1 MNLTPRER
9 LIVALDV
16 DSAQRARALVRD
28 LNQLAGMFKIGSH
41 LFTAAGPEIVRE
53 IVRSGSQVFLDLK
66 FHDIPNTVASA
77 AAAATRLG
85 VRMLNLHAAGGA
97 EMMRRTRGAV
107 SEAADEERIPRPW
120 VIAVTVLTSADAVA
134 LKEVGVPSP
143 PEAQVT
149 VLAKLAAANGMDGV
163 VASPREVA
171 LIRSNVSLPEFL
183 IITPGIRPS
192 DSPLGD
198 QKRVMNPAGAL
209 KIGADFIV
217 VGRPITEAPDPAE
230 AARLIIDEMEKAA
243 PGGRLNE

>member
-16 DSAQRARALVRD
+16 DSAQRARVLVRD
-28 LNQLAGMFKIGSH
+28 LNQLAGMFKVGSY
-41 LFTAAGPEIVRE
+41 LFTAAGPDIVRE
-53 IVRSGSQVFLDLK
+53 IVSSGSQVFLDLK

-85 VRMLNLHAAGGA
+85 VRMLNVHAAGGA
-97 EMMRRTRGAV
+97 EMMRRTSGAV
-107 SEAADEERIPRPW
+107 SEAADKERIPRPW
-120 VIAVTVLTSADAVA
+120 VIGVTVLTSADTVA
-134 LKEVGVPSP
+134 LKEVGVPNP

-149 VLAKLAAANGMDGV
+149 ILAKLAAANGMDGV

-171 LIRSNVSLPEFL
+171 LIRSSVSLPEFL
-183 IITPGIRPS
+183 IITPGIRLA

-198 QKRVMNPAGAL
+198 QKRVMNPAEAL

-230 AARLIIDEMEKAA
+230 AARLIIAEIEKTLLGRA
-243 PGGRLNE
+243 PE

>member
-16 DSAQRARALVRD
+16 DSAQKARALVND
-28 LNQLAGMFKIGSH
+28 LNQLAGMFKVGSY
-41 LFTAAGPEIVRE
+41 LFTAAGPDVVRE
-53 IVRSGSQVFLDLK
+53 IVSSGGQVFLDLK

-85 VRMLNLHAAGGA
+85 VRMLNVHAAGGA
-97 EMMRRTRGAV
+97 EMMRRTVDAV
-107 SEAADEERIPRPW
+107 FEVAEKERIQRPW
-120 VIAVTVLTSADAVA
+120 VIAVTVLTSADAVT
-134 LKEVGVPSP
+134 LKEVGVLNP

-149 VLAKLAAANGMDGV
+149 ALAKLAAASGMDGV

-171 LIRSNVSLPEFL
+171 LIRSSVKMPEFL
-183 IITPGIRPS
+183 VITPGIRPS

-198 QKRVMNPAGAL
+198 QKRVMTPAEAL

-217 VGRPITEAPDPAE
+217 VGRPITEAPNPAE
-230 AARLIIDEMEKAA
+230 AARLIIADMEKAA
-243 PGGRLNE
+243 QAPA